1 MAPGQQGAGPAG
13 TTATASTSP
22 KRVRA
27 QSDYAALAG
36 RLAAA
41 GLMRRR
47 TGYYVVLLLTLVA
60 ALTCVA
66 MLFTVLG
73 DSWWQLATAVLLAF
87 TLAQFGFLGHDAAHQ
102 QVLSSS
108 RGNAWYARIVSTGV
122 VGLSYGWWTHKHS
135 RHHSAPNQVGRDPDI
150 EPGALVFTREDATR
164 RSRPGRWLTAHQ
176 GVLFFP
182 YLLLEGLN
190 LHVASL
196 RVLATRP
203 DLPWRR
209 LEAGVLVLR
218 LGGYLAVVVVVLSP
232 ARAAAF
238 LAVQLALFGLFLG
251 GAFAPN
257 HKGMPI
263 VPRDLRVDFLRRQ
276 VLMSRNIRGGV
287 IVNVLMGGLNYQ
299 IEHHLF
305 PSMPRASLS
314 RARPIVQAFCREKE
328 VRYTETSLVSSYAIV
343 VRYLNAVGMA
353 QGDPFTCPMVQTFRN

>member
-1 MAPGQQGAGPAG
+1 
-13 TTATASTSP
+13 
-22 KRVRA
+22 
-27 QSDYAALAG
+27 
-36 RLAAA
+36 
-41 GLMRRR
+41 MRRR
-47 TGYYVVLLLTLVA
+47 SGYYVALLLTLVA
-60 ALTCVA
+60 ALTFITI
-66 MLFTVLG
+66 LFTVLG
-73 DSWWQLATAVLLAF
+73 DSWWQLSTAVMLAF

-108 RGNAWYARIVSTGV
+108 RGNAWFARVISTGV

-150 EPGALVFTREDATR
+150 EPGALVFTPEDATR
-164 RSRPGRWLTAHQ
+164 RSRLGRWLTARQ

-182 YLLLEGLN
+182 LLLLEGLN
-190 LHVASL
+190 LHAASV
-196 RVLATRP
+196 RVLVTRP

-209 LEAGVLVLR
+209 LEAGILTLR
-218 LGGYLAVVVVVLSP
+218 LGGYVAAVTVVLSP
-232 ARAAAF
+232 AKAVTF

-276 VLMSRNIRGGV
+276 VLMSRNIRGGAV
-287 IVNVLMGGLNYQ
+287 VNILMGGLNYQ

-314 RARPIVQAFCREKE
+314 RARPIVQSFCREKE
-328 VRYTETSLVSSYAIV
+328 VEYTETSLVTSYAIV
-343 VRYLNAVGMA
+343 VRYLNAVGL
-353 QGDPFTCPMVQTFRN
+353 GHSDPFACPMVQQFRS

>member
-1 MAPGQQGAGPAG
+1 MSPSDEAAGQATT
-13 TTATASTSP
+13 TTAPART

-27 QSDYAALAG
+27 QSDYAALAE
-36 RLAAA
+36 RVDAA
-41 GLMRRR
+41 GLLRRR
-47 TGYYVVLLLTLVA
+47 FGYYVALVLALVA
-60 ALTCVA
+60 GLVCTATMFWL
-66 MLFTVLG
+66 LG
-73 DSWWQLATAVLLAF
+73 DSWWQLGTAVLLAF
-87 TLAQFGFLGHDAAHQ
+87 MLAQFGFLGHDAAHQ
-102 QVLSSS
+102 QVLSTP
-108 RGNAWYARIVSTGV
+108 RGNAWFARVVSTGV

-150 EPGALVFTREDATR
+150 EPGALVFTPEDATR
-164 RSRPGRWLTAHQ
+164 PTRTGRWLTTHQ

-190 LHVASL
+190 LHVASG
-196 RVLATRP
+196 RVLVTRP

-209 LEAGVLVLR
+209 LEGGLMALR

-232 ARAAAF
+232 TKAVAF
-238 LAVQLALFGLFLG
+238 LAVQLGLFGLLLG

-276 VLMSRNIRGGV
+276 VLMSRNIRGGA

-299 IEHHLF
+299 IEHHLV
-305 PSMPRASLS
+305 PSMPRASLA

-328 VRYTETSLVSSYAIV
+328 VTYSETSLVSSYTIV
-343 VRYLNAVGMA
+343 VRYLNAVGT
-353 QGDPFTCPMVQTFRN
+353 GRSDPFTCPMVQQFRN